1 MIVNQDRCIFNVE
14 MVDGDHVLDVLVCID
29 RLFRSK
35 FDSFPSISLA
45 NGCLEP
51 LPDTIENGWKS
62 MESYIIQSDAKYY
75 LLTRYSC
82 HGNAL
87 LVDSSARV
95 IDIHCQNSQWQFQT
109 LPACQLPE
117 SDNTKI

>member
-1 MIVNQDRCIFNVE
+1 MA
-14 MVDGDHVLDVLVCID
+14 DGDHVLDVFVCID
-29 RLFRSK
+29 LLVRLK
-35 FDSFPSISLA
+35 FDSFTSILLA

-62 MESYIIQSDAKYY
+62 MESYIIQSDTKYY

-95 IDIHCQNSQWQFQT
+95 IDIHCRNSQWQFQT
-109 LPACQLPE
+109 LPACQSPE
-117 SDNTKI
+117 SDNAKI